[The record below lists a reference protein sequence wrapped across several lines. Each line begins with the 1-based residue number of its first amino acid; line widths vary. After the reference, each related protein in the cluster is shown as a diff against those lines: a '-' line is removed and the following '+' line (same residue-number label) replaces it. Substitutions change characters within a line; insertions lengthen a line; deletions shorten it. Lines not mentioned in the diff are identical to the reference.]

1 MALLSASPS
10 QPTQSA
16 PMKTSRGPAGGPR
29 RARANPS
36 LVVSVAVVCLVL
48 GLGLVFPVLQVLF
61 TAMSPEGLDAVGDLV
76 GSPVNQQVVVN
87 TVVLGLSVAAV
98 GLALAFLFAFV
109 QTRLD
114 VPFKRT
120 LHVIAIVPVV
130 SPPFALATA
139 LVVLF
144 GRNGVISQGIF
155 GVPYDIYGLDG
166 LTLALAL
173 SFFPVVYLTLLGM
186 MQRLDP
192 SLDEAATSL
201 GAGRGRIFRTVT
213 LPMLLP
219 GLASGFLLLF
229 VEAIADLANPL
240 VLGGDF
246 TVLSARAYIAITGDY
261 DVVSGAVFSLSLL
274 IPAILV
280 FLLQRYWVDRRKVFS
295 VTGKPTGRPHLSRS
309 AVAWVVYALA
319 VAVAL
324 LIVVIYATI
333 VWGAFS
339 AVPGVNNAF
348 TLSHFEFVLF
358 GIGSE
363 AMIDTTVMALVAA
376 PLAGL
381 VGVVVAYLVV
391 RKLPRTGP
399 ALDFVAML
407 GIAVPGTVLG
417 IGFVLAYRAENLF
430 GGVTVI
436 PSLVGGAAV
445 LGGSVGIVMV
455 LLVRSMPAAVRA
467 GVSSL
472 HQIHPSIDEA
482 SASLGAD
489 DATTFRRITLPLIRP
504 ALMAGLTFAIARS
517 MTTLSPIVFL
527 TTPDTKIMTSQILA
541 EVDGGRFGN
550 AFAYCCVLM
559 LIVLGL
565 IGLVRLVVRDRSARP
580 APTIGALTTTAAAVP
595 PTETPVPV
603 GAVPTKE

>member
-1 MALLSASPS
+1 MTLLHRIRSKPALAL
-10 QPTQSA
+10 
-16 PMKTSRGPAGGPR
+16 
-29 RARANPS
+29 S
-36 LVVSVAVVCLVL
+36 LVVVTAVL
-48 GLGLVFPVLQVLF
+48 GLGLLFPLFQVLL
-61 TAMSPEGLDAVGDLV
+61 TAFSAEGRDAVGSLV
-76 GSPVNQQVVVN
+76 GTSVNRGVIVN
-87 TVVLGLSVAAV
+87 TVVLGLCVATA
-98 GLALAFLFAFV
+98 GTALAFLFAFV

-114 VPFKRT
+114 VPFKRV

-144 GRNGVISQGIF
+144 GRNGVITNGLF
-155 GVPYDIYGLDG
+155 GVSHDIYGLDG
-166 LTLALAL
+166 LTIALAL
-173 SFFPVVYLTLLGM
+173 SFFPVGYLTLLGM

-201 GAGRGRIFRTVT
+201 GAGRGKVFRTVT

-246 TVLSARAYIAITGDY
+246 TVLSSRAYLAITGDY
-261 DVVSGAVFSLSLL
+261 DVASGAVLSLSLL
-274 IPAILV
+274 IPAVLV
-280 FLLQRYWVDRRKVFS
+280 FLLQRYWIDRRKVFS
-295 VTGKPTGRPHLSRS
+295 VTGKPTGRPQTYRGPVASTAY
-309 AVAWVVYALA
+309 AVAVLIAALIVVVYA
-319 VAVAL
+319 
-324 LIVVIYATI
+324 TI
-333 VWGAFS
+333 GYGAFTT
-339 AVPGVNNAF
+339 VPGVNNAF
-348 TLSHFEFVLF
+348 TLAHFDFVLF

-363 AMIDTTVMALVAA
+363 AMVDTTLLALVAA

-381 VGVVVAYLVV
+381 LGVLVAYLVV
-391 RKLPRTGP
+391 RKLPRVGP
-399 ALDFVAML
+399 VLDFVAML

-417 IGFVLAYRAENLF
+417 IGFVLAFRSDNLF
-430 GGVTVI
+430 GGVVVV

-445 LGGSVGIVMV
+445 LGGSVGIVVV
-455 LLVRSMPAAVRA
+455 LLVRSLPASVRA

-489 DATTFRRITLPLIRP
+489 DSTTFRRITLPLIRP
-504 ALMAGLTFAIARS
+504 ALVAGLTFAIARS

-527 TTPDTKIMTSQILA
+527 TTPDTKIMASQILA
-541 EVDGGRFGN
+541 EVDAGRFGN

-559 LIVLGL
+559 AIVLVL
-565 IGLVRLVVRDRSARP
+565 IGLVRLVVRDVAVRP
-580 APTIGALTTTAAAVP
+580 VSLVGG
-595 PTETPVPV
+595 V
-603 GAVPTKE
+603 GA

>member
-1 MALLSASPS
+1 MATTNPDTRPSTGFAGLL
-10 QPTQSA
+10 
-16 PMKTSRGPAGGPR
+16 R
-29 RARANPS
+29 RIRSNPS
-36 LVVSVAVVCLVL
+36 LTVALVIVSLVL
-48 GLGLVFPVLQVLF
+48 GLGLLFPVLQVLF
-61 TAMSPEGLDAVGDLV
+61 TALSADGIAALGNLL
-76 GSPVNQQVVVN
+76 GNSVNQQVILN
-87 TVVLGLSVAAV
+87 TIILGVCVATLGV
-98 GLALAFLFAFV
+98 GLAFLFAFV
-109 QTRLD
+109 QTKLD
-114 VPFKRT
+114 VPFKRV
-120 LHVIAIVPVV
+120 LHVIAIIPVV

-144 GRNGVISQGIF
+144 GRNGVISQGVF
-155 GVPYDIYGLDG
+155 GVAYDIYGLDG

-201 GAGRGRIFRTVT
+201 GAGRGKVFRSVT

-246 TVLSARAYIAITGDY
+246 TVLSARAYIAITGEY
-261 DVVSGAVFSLSLL
+261 DVTSGAVFSLSLL
-274 IPAILV
+274 VPAVLV
-280 FLLQRYWVDRRKVFS
+280 FLLQRYWIDRRKVFS
-295 VTGKPTGRPHLSRS
+295 ITGKPAGRPHL
-309 AVAWVVYALA
+309 ATGPIAWLVYALA

-324 LIVVIYATI
+324 VITLIYATI
-333 VWGAFS
+333 LWGAFS
-339 AVPGVNNAF
+339 VVPGVNNAF

-363 AMIDTTVMALVAA
+363 AMIDTTVMAVIAA
-376 PLAGL
+376 PVAGVL
-381 VGVVVAYLVV
+381 GMVIAYLVV

-399 ALDFVAML
+399 LLDFVAML

-417 IGFVLAYRAENLF
+417 IGFVLAFRSENLL
-430 GGVTVI
+430 GGVPVI

-445 LGGSVGIVMV
+445 LGGSVGIVIV
-455 LLVRSMPAAVRA
+455 LLVRSVPAAVRA

-504 ALMAGLTFAIARS
+504 ALLAGLTFAIARS

-541 EVDGGRFGN
+541 EVDAGRFGN

-559 LIVLGL
+559 AIVLAL
-565 IGLVRLVVRDRSARP
+565 IGLVRYLIRDRAARP
-580 APTIGALTTTAAAVP
+580 APDLGGLAAALPAAP
-595 PTETPVPV
+595 PDTPVLV
-603 GAVPTKE
+603 GATNAKE

>member
-1 MALLSASPS
+1 MITLARPTPPTLHRSA
-10 QPTQSA
+10 
-16 PMKTSRGPAGGPR
+16 GLGR
-29 RARANPS
+29 RVRANPALTIS
-36 LVVSVAVVCLVL
+36 LAVVAAVL
-48 GLGLVFPVLQVLF
+48 GLGLLYPVLHVMF
-61 TAMSPEGLDAVGDLV
+61 TAFSAEGVDAVAGLV
-76 GSPVNQQVVVN
+76 GNAVNRQIVLN
-87 TVVLGLSVAAV
+87 TVVLGLCVATV
-98 GLALAFLFAFV
+98 GVGLAFLFAYV

-120 LHVIAIVPVV
+120 LHVIAIIPVV

-139 LVVLF
+139 LIVLF

-166 LTLALAL
+166 LTVALAL

-201 GAGRGRIFRTVT
+201 GAGRGKIFRSVT

-246 TVLSARAYIAITGDY
+246 TVLSARAYLAITGEY
-261 DVVSGAVFSLSLL
+261 DVTSGAVFSLSLL
-274 IPAILV
+274 VPAVLV
-280 FLLQRYWVDRRKVFS
+280 FLLQRYWIDRRKVFS
-295 VTGKPTGRPHLSRS
+295 VTGKPAGRPQLSKGP
-309 AVAWVVYALA
+309 VALLAYA
-319 VAVAL
+319 VAVAVAV
-324 LIVVIYATI
+324 LIVLIYATI
-333 VWGAFS
+333 VYGAFTM
-339 AVPGVNNAF
+339 VPGVNN
-348 TLSHFEFVLF
+348 TLTLAHFDFVLF

-363 AMIDTTVMALVAA
+363 AMIDTTVMALIAA
-376 PLAGL
+376 PVAGVL
-381 VGVVVAYLVV
+381 GVLIAYLVV

-399 ALDFVAML
+399 ILDFVAML

-417 IGFVLAYRAENLF
+417 IGFVLAYRSENLV
-430 GGVTVI
+430 GGVIVI

-445 LGGSVGIVMV
+445 FGGSAAIVIV
-455 LLVRSMPAAVRA
+455 LLMRSMPAAVRS

-489 DATTFRRITLPLIRP
+489 DATTFRRVTLPLIRP
-504 ALMAGLTFAIARS
+504 ALLAGLTFAIARS

-541 EVDGGRFGN
+541 EVDAGRFGN

-559 LIVLGL
+559 VIVLVL
-565 IGLVRLVVRDRSARP
+565 IGLVRLLVRDRAIRPGVAIGGLTTTTTATEPEELVAAGVGSP
-580 APTIGALTTTAAAVP
+580 APTT
-595 PTETPVPV
+595 
-603 GAVPTKE
+603 TKE

>member
-1 MALLSASPS
+1 MSVLHRVRSKPALAV
-10 QPTQSA
+10 
-16 PMKTSRGPAGGPR
+16 
-29 RARANPS
+29 S
-36 LVVSVAVVCLVL
+36 LVVVTAVL
-48 GLGLVFPVLQVLF
+48 GVGLLFPVFQVLL
-61 TAMSPEGLDAVGDLV
+61 TALSPEGLDAA
-76 GSPVNQQVVVN
+76 GSLLGSSVNRGIVVN

-98 GLALAFLFAFV
+98 GTVLAFLFAFV
-109 QTRLD
+109 RTRLD
-114 VPFKRT
+114 VPFKRV

-144 GRNGVISQGIF
+144 GRNGVISQGVF

-166 LTLALAL
+166 LTIALAL
-173 SFFPVVYLTLLGM
+173 SFFPVVYLTLVGM

-201 GAGRGRIFRTVT
+201 GAGRAKVFLTVT

-229 VEAIADLANPL
+229 VESIADLANPL

-246 TVLSARAYIAITGDY
+246 TVLSSRAYIAITGEY
-261 DVVSGAVFSLSLL
+261 DVASGAVFSLSLMV
-274 IPAILV
+274 PAVLV
-280 FLLQRYWVDRRKVFS
+280 FLLQRYWIDRRKVFS
-295 VTGKPTGRPHLSRS
+295 VTGKPSGRPQTYRGP
-309 AVAWVVYALA
+309 VALCAYA
-319 VAVAL
+319 VAVLVAL
-324 LIVVIYATI
+324 VIVLINATI
-333 VWGAFS
+333 LFGAFT

-348 TLSHFEFVLF
+348 TLAHFDFVLF

-363 AMIDTTVMALVAA
+363 AMVDTTVMAVVAA

-381 VGVVVAYLVV
+381 LGVLIAYLVV
-391 RKLPRTGP
+391 RKLPRVGP
-399 ALDFVAML
+399 VLDFVAML
-407 GIAVPGTVLG
+407 GVAVPGTVLG
-417 IGFVLAYRAENLF
+417 IGFVLAFRSENLV

-445 LGGSVGIVMV
+445 LGGSVGIIVV
-455 LLVRSMPAAVRA
+455 LLIRSMPAAVRA

-489 DATTFRRITLPLIRP
+489 DSTTFRRITLPLIKP
-504 ALMAGLTFAIARS
+504 ALLAGLTFAIARS

-527 TTPDTKIMTSQILA
+527 TTPDTKIMASQILA
-541 EVDGGRFGN
+541 EVDAGRFGN

-559 LIVLGL
+559 TIVLTL
-565 IGLVRLVVRDRSARP
+565 IGLVRLAIRDRGPAR
-580 APTIGALTTTAAAVP
+580 ARAVP
-595 PTETPVPV
+595 TPEAPVLV
-603 GAVPTKE
+603 GAVKE

>member
-1 MALLSASPS
+1 MAITNSVV
-10 QPTQSA
+10 
-16 PMKTSRGPAGGPR
+16 R
-29 RARANPS
+29 RVRANPS
-36 LVVSVAVVCLVL
+36 LTVALVVVVLVL
-48 GLGLVFPVLQVLF
+48 GLGLVFPVLQVLV
-61 TAMSPEGLDAVGDLV
+61 TALSADGMAALGNLLGNS
-76 GSPVNQQVVVN
+76 VNQQVILN
-87 TVVLGLSVAAV
+87 TVVLGLCVATLGV
-98 GLALAFLFAFV
+98 GLAFLFAFV
-109 QTRLD
+109 QTKLD
-114 VPFKRT
+114 VPFKRV

-144 GRNGVISQGIF
+144 GRNGMISQGIF
-155 GVPYDIYGLDG
+155 GVAYDIYGLDG

-201 GAGRGRIFRTVT
+201 GAGRGKVFRSVT

-246 TVLSARAYIAITGDY
+246 TVLSARAYIAITGEY
-261 DVVSGAVFSLSLL
+261 DVTSGAVFSLSLL
-274 IPAILV
+274 VPAVLV
-280 FLLQRYWVDRRKVFS
+280 FLLQRYWIDRRKVFS
-295 VTGKPTGRPHLSRS
+295 ITGKPAGRPHL
-309 AVAWVVYALA
+309 AVGAVSWLVYALA

-324 LIVVIYATI
+324 LIVLIYTTI
-333 VWGAFS
+333 LWGAFS

-376 PLAGL
+376 PLAGVL
-381 VGVVVAYLVV
+381 GMVIAYLVV

-399 ALDFVAML
+399 LLDFVAML

-417 IGFVLAYRAENLF
+417 IGFVLAFRSENLL
-430 GGVTVI
+430 GGVPVI

-445 LGGSVGIVMV
+445 LGGSVGIVIV
-455 LLVRSMPAAVRA
+455 LLVRSVPAAVRA

-472 HQIHPSIDEA
+472 QQIHPSIDEA

-504 ALMAGLTFAIARS
+504 ALLAGLTFAIARS

-541 EVDGGRFGN
+541 EVDAGRFGN

-559 LIVLGL
+559 AIVLAL
-565 IGLVRLVVRDRSARP
+565 IGLVRFLVRDRTARP
-580 APTIGALTTTAAAVP
+580 APGIGGLTAALPAT
-595 PTETPVPV
+595 PTDTPVLV
-603 GAVPTKE
+603 GATKTKE

>member
-1 MALLSASPS
+1 MAAITS
-10 QPTQSA
+10 SA
-16 PMKTSRGPAGGPR
+16 PRVPSGFVGALR
-29 RARANPS
+29 RIRSNPS
-36 LVVSVAVVCLVL
+36 LYLSLLVVGLIL

-61 TAMSPEGLDAVGDLV
+61 TALSVDGLDALANLV
-76 GSPVNQQVVVN
+76 GNSVNQQIIFN
-87 TVVLGLSVAAV
+87 TVLLGLCVATA
-98 GLALAFLFAFV
+98 GTGLAFLFAFV

-114 VPFKRT
+114 VPFKRV
-120 LHVIAIVPVV
+120 LHAIAIVPVV

-144 GRNGVISQGIF
+144 GRNGVISYGIF
-155 GVPYDIYGLDG
+155 GIPYDIYGLDG

-201 GAGRGRIFRTVT
+201 GAGKAKIFSSVT

-219 GLASGFLLLF
+219 GIASGFLLLF

-246 TVLSARAYIAITGDY
+246 TVLSSRAYIAITGEY
-261 DVVSGAVFSLSLL
+261 DIASGAVFSLSLL
-274 IPAILV
+274 VPAVLV
-280 FLLQRYWVDRRKVFS
+280 FLLQRYWIDRRKVFS
-295 VTGKPTGRPHLSRS
+295 VTGKPAGRPQLVTGV
-309 AVAWVVYALA
+309 VAWLVYALA
-319 VAVAL
+319 VLVAL
-324 LIVVIYATI
+324 VIVAIYATI
-333 VWGAFS
+333 VYGAFS
-339 AVPGVNNAF
+339 TVPGVNNTF
-348 TLSHFEFVLF
+348 TLSHFDYVLF

-363 AMIDTTVMALVAA
+363 AMIDTTLLAVIAA
-376 PLAGL
+376 PVAGVL
-381 VGVVVAYLVV
+381 GIVIAYLAV
-391 RKLPRTGP
+391 RKLPRSGP
-399 ALDFVAML
+399 WLDFLAML
-407 GIAVPGTVLG
+407 GAVVPGTVLG

-430 GGVTVI
+430 ADVTVI

-445 LGGSVGIVMV
+445 FGGSFAIVMV
-455 LLVRSMPAAVRA
+455 LLIRSVPAAVRA

-489 DATTFRRITLPLIRP
+489 DATTFRRVTLPLIRP
-504 ALMAGLTFAIARS
+504 ALLAGLTYAIARS

-541 EVDGGRFGN
+541 EVDAGRFGN

-559 LIVLGL
+559 VIVLGL
-565 IGLVRLVVRDRSARP
+565 VGLVRFLIRDRGTRP
-580 APTIGALTTTAAAVP
+580 APAISGLAAAVP
-595 PTETPVPV
+595 STPTDDPVSV
-603 GAVPTKE
+603 GATTTKE